1 MELNTGI
8 LFVDL
13 PLNLFLFTE
22 AEVLFKEQTLFRGA
36 DFCLPWTISDLSLTF
51 PEYS

>member
-13 PLNLFLFTE
+13 PLNLFFFHRSRST
-22 AEVLFKEQTLFRGA
+22 FQGA
-36 DFCLPWTISDLSLTF
+36 DSVQKGGLLFALDHLRSQFNFS
-51 PEYS
+51 